1 MVALLSKFR
10 KGDRVRV
17 DARDEFYAFID
28 GQRAIVSAIGPAEAN
43 TVHSQVPGGYCAVC
57 DAEGRVFL
65 VPHDQ
70 LAFDL

>member
-10 KGDRVRV
+10 TGDRVRV

-28 GQRAIVSAIGPAEAN
+28 GWRAIVSAVGPRAPTPVHPEVAE
-43 TVHSQVPGGYCAVC
+43 GYCAIC
-57 DAEGRVFL
+57 DAEGRLFL